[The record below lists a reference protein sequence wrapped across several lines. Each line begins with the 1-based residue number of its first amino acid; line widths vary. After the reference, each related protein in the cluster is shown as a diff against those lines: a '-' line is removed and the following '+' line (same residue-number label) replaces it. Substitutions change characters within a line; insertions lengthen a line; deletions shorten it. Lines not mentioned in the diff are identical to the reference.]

1 LRRKEKESKDSEP
14 VQKKKKRIT
23 GQVPNSS
30 QEISETESRFKV
42 SEDFDSNHK
51 LKLR

>member
-1 LRRKEKESKDSEP
+1 LRRKEKEFKDSEP
-14 VQKKKKRIT
+14 VQKKRIT
-23 GQVPNSS
+23 GQIPNSS
-30 QEISETESRFKV
+30 QEINETESRFKV